1 MAEEHAY
8 AAATTDGSVPTG
20 TEADELERK
29 LEKKRAKLRSAWI
42 SFVGRIVAQIMGA
55 VATISLGLM
64 LVQRYHAP
72 VEAPA
77 PSVAAVAPLAA
88 VPVRLVTPGETS
100 IALLPLRNVAGD
112 GDASFARG
120 MTEALITELVHLD
133 EIRVVS
139 RTSSAIYDNDGRP
152 LPEIARALGVD
163 FIVDGSV
170 IKADGRVRITAR
182 LIDGRRDEHLF
193 AEFYDR
199 PLRPVLGVQAQ
210 VAGAIAHAIKVTL
223 AAHSRSPS
231 GIASRQNLDLLPAN
245 LGPR

>member
-1 MAEEHAY
+1 MADEHTV
-8 AAATTDGSVPTG
+8 AAATTDGPVPAG
-20 TEADELERK
+20 TDAEELERK

-77 PSVAAVAPLAA
+77 PSVAVAPLAA
-88 VPVRLVTPGETS
+88 VPVRLVTPGATS
-100 IALLPLRNVAGD
+100 IALLPMRDVAGD
-112 GDASFARG
+112 GDASFAKG
-120 MTEALITELVHLD
+120 MSEALITALVHID

-139 RTSSAIYDNDGRP
+139 RTSAALYDNDGRP

-163 FIVDGSV
+163 YIVDGSV
-170 IKADGRVRITAR
+170 IRAEGRVRITAR
-182 LIDGRRDEHLF
+182 LIDGRRDEHVF

-199 PLRPVLGVQAQ
+199 PLRPVLSVQAQ
-210 VAGAIAHAIKVTL
+210 VAGAIAHAIKVAL
-223 AAHSRSPS
+223 ASHSGPPS
-231 GIASRQNLDLLPAN
+231 GIASRRKLDLLPAT
-245 LGPR
+245 LSPR